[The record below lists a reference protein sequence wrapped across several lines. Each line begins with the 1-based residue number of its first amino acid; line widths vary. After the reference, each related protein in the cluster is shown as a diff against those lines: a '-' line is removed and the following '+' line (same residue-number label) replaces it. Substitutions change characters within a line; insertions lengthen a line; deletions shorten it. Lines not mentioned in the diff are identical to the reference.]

1 MKGCFLTHIKTA
13 RFIASLIVLG
23 KLEVYAGLQ
32 IYPKNILRRTNK
44 AYKALEN
51 GAPDALISRIV
62 RHIRHEGAYSGKLYK
77 A

>member
-13 RFIASLIVLG
+13 RFVASLTVHG

-32 IYPKNILRRTNK
+32 IYPKKILRRTNK

-51 GAPDALISRIV
+51 GAPDA
-62 RHIRHEGAYSGKLYK
+62 
-77 A
+77 